1 MSKPAINRYVALNMI
16 GTFPLARGYEG
27 VMPHAAFELLLIAT
41 ESFIKIKGVTKD
53 HIERTNVLLNA
64 SVSPTV
70 EDRRIR
76 WTTYSNL
83 HAWFVSFKAFLIE
96 FGFAAIGSNCRLV
109 ISEAMLH
116 RIVNV
121 NKMEVSLDGSK
132 TNVGGRPAVSFHNP
146 HFPITQRPAVK
157 SSLSCTGIFGS
168 NAAGEYVRIHWQLP
182 TAATTEDRE
191 KLRFNFLRHVSSTR
205 GRFGCEEERVWPWP

>member
-53 HIERTNVLLNA
+53 HIERNMLMIMFNELCGVTSSEGRVKESMFERVMRATNVLLNA

-168 NAAGEYVRIHWQLP
+168 NAAGE
-182 TAATTEDRE
+182 
-191 KLRFNFLRHVSSTR
+191 
-205 GRFGCEEERVWPWP
+205 